1 MRFLFLTSW
10 LSSLLMFGQEP
21 LKVLTIANSFADSVF
36 DYLPKIAASVPDCNL
51 KLMRANIGGCS
62 LERHCLEMDKAD
74 ADPKYKPYGGGKFT
88 LKEMLKKEKW
98 DIVTIQ
104 QVSTYSID
112 FSTYEPH
119 ASRLIA
125 VIRELAPQAEIVV
138 QQTWAYRFDDRRLL
152 NWGISQEEMYR
163 RLSDAYGRLAASYGF
178 RVIPTGAAV
187 QLARQTQAK
196 PYVPYDL
203 EAVKNLKH
211 PDPLPDETGSWV
223 RGHSWRKDAEGN
235 TVLGLDASHLN
246 KRGEYL
252 QSLVWFSFL
261 FKRPTQEVTFYPKE
275 VMTADEAEWIKATAQ
290 KALDTFVQPAA
301 AAAAAAK
308 P

>member
-1 MRFLFLTSW
+1 MRFFFLTGW
-10 LSSLLMFGQEP
+10 LSSLLMFGQE
-21 LKVLTIANSFADSVF
+21 LKVLTIGNSFADSVF
-36 DYLPKIAASVPDCNL
+36 DYLPKIAASVPECGL
-51 KLMRANIGGCS
+51 TLMRANIGGCS
-62 LERHCLEMDKAD
+62 LERHCLEMDKAE
-74 ADPKYKPYGGGKFT
+74 ADPSYKPYGGGKFT
-88 LKEMLKKEKW
+88 LKEMLQKKRW
-98 DIVTIQ
+98 DIITIQ

-112 FSTYEPH
+112 GATYEPH
-119 ASRLIA
+119 AGRLIA
-125 VIRELAPQAEIVV
+125 AIREHAPQAEIVV

-152 NWGISQEEMYR
+152 NWGFSQEEMYR
-163 RLSDAYGRLAASYGF
+163 RLNDAYGRFAAAYGF

-187 QLARQTQAK
+187 QLARQTQEK

-223 RGHSWRKDAEGN
+223 RGHSWRKDQEGN
-235 TVLGLDASHLN
+235 MVLGLDASHLN

-252 QSLVWFSFL
+252 QSLLWFSFL
-261 FKRPTQEVTFYPKE
+261 FKRPTQAVTFYPKE
-275 VMTADEAEWIKATAQ
+275 VMSATEAEWIKATAQ
-290 KALDTFVQPAA
+290 TVLDTFVQPAA